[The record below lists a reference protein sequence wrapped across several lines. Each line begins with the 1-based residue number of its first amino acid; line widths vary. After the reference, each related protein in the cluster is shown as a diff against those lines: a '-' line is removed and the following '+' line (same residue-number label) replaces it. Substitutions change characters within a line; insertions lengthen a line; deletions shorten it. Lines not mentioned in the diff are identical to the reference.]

1 MFLVRWAAGLLF
13 LAVAI
18 GAFGAHGIRPYVS
31 ADSYQA
37 FHTGVEY
44 WFYHAFAL
52 LAVGILLHCHVLL
65 PSAARRIAIT
75 FGCGML
81 LFSGSLFLLSTRA
94 ISQWPV
100 AFLGTV
106 TPLGGLFFLAGWA
119 QLFFAVRIKSN

>member
-13 LAVAI
+13 LGVAI

-44 WFYHAFAL
+44 LFYHAFAI
-52 LAVGILLHCHVLL
+52 LAVGIMLHCQLIA
-65 PSAARRIAIT
+65 PAASKKIALT
-75 FGCGML
+75 FTCGIL

-94 ISQWPV
+94 ISQWPIS
-100 AFLGTV
+100 FLGPV
-106 TPLGGLFFLAGWA
+106 TPLGGLLFLAGWA
-119 QLFFAVRIKSN
+119 QLFFAVKTKSN